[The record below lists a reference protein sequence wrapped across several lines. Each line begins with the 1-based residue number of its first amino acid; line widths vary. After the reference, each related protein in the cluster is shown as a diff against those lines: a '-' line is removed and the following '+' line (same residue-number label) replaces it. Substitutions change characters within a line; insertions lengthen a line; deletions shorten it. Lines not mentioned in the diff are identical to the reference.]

1 MIPEAGELRDILA
14 SAVNECSTNTKKHAD
29 GDTLTVTAEEKDGAV
44 IFTLT
49 GNGEPP
55 EKDSADIGTAPES
68 NTAESGVT
76 SQKAIRETG
85 GLASLRTLV
94 ENAGGTMKINTE
106 EAFTVIITIPKPSPH
121 I

>member
-1 MIPEAGELRDILA
+1 MTI
-14 SAVNECSTNTKKHAD
+14 TKTAD

-55 EKDSADIGTAPES
+55 EKDTENSDAAPRK
-68 NTAESGVT
+68 TV
-76 SQKAIRETG
+76 RENG

-94 ENAGGTMKINTE
+94 ENAGGSMEIKTD
-106 EAFTVIITIPKPSPH
+106 EAFTVIVKMKK
-121 I
+121 